1 MFLRFHPEGLDLL
14 LGFTLLV
21 DFPGLAAISRPRSM
35 DSPGGAAEAAE
46 DQQEFAGRV
55 KSFFESA
62 PPLADGE
69 NISKK
74 IAEFISR
81 SRRASGKRV

>member
-1 MFLRFHPEGLDLL
+1 
-14 LGFTLLV
+14 
-21 DFPGLAAISRPRSM
+21 M